1 MSVRSLSKAFRLY
14 ESPWHRLQEWATAG
28 RVVRHQTF
36 WALHGITFEI
46 PEGECLGIIG
56 MNGAGKSTL
65 LKILSRALYPT
76 SGTFSVRGR
85 LASLL
90 ELGTGFNPE
99 LTGRQ
104 NIFESARLLGF
115 ADRDIRARIGAILDF
130 AGIGEF
136 IDQPVKSYSSGM
148 FVRLAFAVFA
158 NLDPDVYI
166 VDEALAVGD
175 IFFQQKCF
183 KRFRELRRQG
193 CTILFVSH
201 DMEAITH
208 LCDRALLLDGGRI
221 VSSGDARSVVH
232 DYFALVGQMAA
243 SERHVPPSISHPAA
257 LARDG
262 VLQPTP
268 AVREQ
273 LESSPPGSHSG
284 LDAGGARIAGFAVSD
299 EEGRPTWTVRSGR
312 ALRFWCVVEAEG
324 EIEHANVGIHIY
336 DRRGILVFGFG
347 THTKGIVV
355 PALKAGE
362 RILCV
367 MTIVM
372 ATQPGEYTLMPQVG
386 RITGEDT
393 GVILD
398 RLEALPP
405 LVVMR
410 EALAGHSSFYGL
422 VSLPAEA
429 QVTVD
434 ALGTRLPSAGA

>member
-1 MSVRSLSKAFRLY
+1 VVSVQALSKAFSLY
-14 ESPWHRLQEWATAG
+14 ASPWHRLQEWAMAG

-36 WALHGITFEI
+36 WALRGITFEVL
-46 PEGECLGIIG
+46 EGECLGIIG

-85 LASLL
+85 LVSLL

-99 LTGRQ
+99 LSGRQ

-115 ADRDIRARIGAILDF
+115 TDHDIRSRIGAILDF

-136 IDQPVKSYSSGM
+136 VDQPVKGYSSGM

-166 VDEALAVGD
+166 VDEALTVGD

-208 LCDRALLLDGGRI
+208 LCDRALLLDGGKI

-232 DYFALVGQMAA
+232 DYFALVGQTAE
-243 SERHVPPSISHPAA
+243 SERHVPPSISLPAA
-257 LARDG
+257 LASD
-262 VLQPTP
+262 VLQPSP

-299 EEGRPTWTVRSGR
+299 EEGRPTWTVRSGL

-324 EIEHANVGIHIY
+324 DLDQANVGIHIY

-347 THTKGIVV
+347 THTKGIAV
-355 PALKAGE
+355 PDLKPGE

-372 ATQPGEYTLMPQVG
+372 AMQPGEYTLMPQVG
-386 RITGEDT
+386 RITGEDM

-422 VSLPAEA
+422 VSLPAEV

-434 ALGTRLPSAGA
+434 ALGPRLPSAGA